1 MPTDQLRLLAEEIIK
16 LYDQIEVLKKPLEE
30 KKDIF
35 RTLAEGQTLEVPI
48 EGFGKVAISKPR
60 EASTKTILELVKE
73 KIDKNQELKNAM
85 ISKGI
90 LREIEQKTPAAKA
103 SITIK
108 SNI

>member
-1 MPTDQLRLLAEEIIK
+1 MWYAIISARLENYYNETFKKTAIFTWPNNII
-16 LYDQIEVLKKPLEE
+16 
-30 KKDIF
+30 
-35 RTLAEGQTLEVPI
+35 RTWAEGQTLEVPI

-60 EASTKTILELVKE
+60 EASTKTVLELVKE